1 MTAMARWCFQR
12 RAWVLVG
19 WLALLAVLGVT
30 GRTAGSAYS
39 DTLTLPGTGSTT
51 ALNLLEQA
59 FPGHAGD
66 QDTIV
71 WRASDGANAP
81 AVRARITAMLGRVAA
96 APAVASVISSYSAR
110 GAAQVS
116 RNGQIAY
123 ATVVF
128 DAPAA
133 SLAVPDV
140 TRVVHLAEA
149 ARAPGVQVDIGGPAV
164 ENALRPSIGISA
176 GVGVVA
182 AAIVLLIAFGSLLAM
197 LVPLVIAIAAL
208 ISGLMTTGLL
218 SHAVTIPSAGPTLGI
233 LIGLGVG
240 VDYALFIVTRHRN
253 NLKGGMSP
261 QDAAVRAL
269 NTSGRAVL
277 FAGTTVCIALL
288 GMLVLRIG
296 YISGLGIAAAITVLF
311 TVAAATT
318 LLPALLG
325 YLGMRV
331 LSRRERRRLAA
342 AGPVPDGSS
351 GAWARLAGFVQRH
364 PAPLAAVAATVMLV
378 LAIPVLSLRLGSS
391 DAANDPASTTT
402 HQAYELLATGFGPGF
417 NGPLQLVGTTG
428 SPADAAAFARLAR
441 TLRTEPGIAAV
452 SAPVPGHGAALISV
466 TPTTSPE
473 AAATGHLI
481 SQLRDSVI
489 PAAEGGTTLHV
500 YVGGVTAVNGDF
512 ATVIAPKLLIFVAVI
527 LVLGFLLLM
536 LAFRSLLIPAVA
548 AVMNLLAAAASFGVL
563 VAVFQYGWGLRALN
577 LGQAGPVES
586 FLPVLMLA
594 VLFGLSM
601 DYEVFLVS
609 RIREEWAV
617 TGDNHQAVR
626 TGQATTGRVIIAA
639 ATIMI
644 FVFSAFVLSGQQVIG
659 EIGLGLAAA
668 VLLDA
673 FLLRTVLVPALMHL
687 SGRANWWLPG
697 WLDRILPHLS
707 IEPAAELLAPPRP
720 APASDHGHQRAGCS
734 GPGETELGGRVAGDG
749 GGVDGGRDQ
758 RAAGLAVPAGDRA
771 IGGVHPDG
779 LARGGAGRPDALQGA
794 VQHRVIRVGRTAQ
807 GQRQVPGADVEAVD
821 PGHGQ
826 GGVEVGDSA
835 GRFGHDQAE
844 RIRRGQH
851 AARGPVPGGRIADR
865 AGHLASLGGRVD
877 VGHDDALA
885 AQVQSPPDVGGVRMP
900 DPGHGRRPR

>member
-1 MTAMARWCFQR
+1 MATMARWCVQR
-12 RAWVLVG
+12 RAWVLIG

-30 GRTAGSAYS
+30 GRAAGSTYS
-39 DTLTLPGTGSTT
+39 DALTLPGTGSTT

-71 WRASDGANAP
+71 WRASSGSVGAP
-81 AVRARITAMLGRVAA
+81 AVRDRITAMLGKVAA
-96 APAVASVISSYSAR
+96 APAVAAVTSPYSAR

-128 DAPAA
+128 DAPQA
-133 SLAVPDV
+133 SLPGPDV

-164 ENALRPSIGISA
+164 ENALRPSVGISA
-176 GVGVVA
+176 GVGVIA
-182 AAIVLLIAFGSLLAM
+182 AAVVLFIAFGSLLAM
-197 LVPLVIAIAAL
+197 LLPLAVAIAAL
-208 ISGLMTTGLL
+208 ASGLMATGLL
-218 SHAVTIPSAGPTLGI
+218 SHAVSIPSAAPTLGI

-240 VDYALFIVTRHRN
+240 IDYALFIVTRHRT
-253 NLKGGMSP
+253 NLKAGMP
-261 QDAAVRAL
+261 PAEAAVRAL

-296 YISGLGIAAAITVLF
+296 YISGLGIAAAVTVLF
-311 TVAAATT
+311 TVAAAAT

-325 YLGMRV
+325 FLGMRV

-342 AGPVPDGSS
+342 GGPAADGTS
-351 GAWARLAGFVQRH
+351 GAWARLAAFVQRH
-364 PAPLAAVAATVMLV
+364 PAPLAAAAATVMLA

-402 HQAYELLATGFGPGF
+402 HQAYDLLADGFGPGF
-417 NGPLQLVGTTG
+417 DGPLQLVGTTG
-428 SPADAAAFARLAR
+428 SPAGTAAFARLAG
-441 TLRTEPGIAAV
+441 TLKTEPGIAAV

-466 TPTTSPE
+466 IPATSPE
-473 AAATGHLI
+473 AAATSTLI
-481 SQLRDSVI
+481 SHLRDSVI
-489 PAAEGGTTLHV
+489 PTAEHGTTLRV

-512 ATVIAPKLLIFVAVI
+512 AAVIAPKLLIFVGVV

-548 AVMNLLAAAASFGVL
+548 AVMNLLAAATSFGVL
-563 VAVFQYGWGLRALN
+563 VAVFQYGWGLRLLN
-577 LGQAGPVES
+577 LGQPGAVES

-609 RIREEWAV
+609 RIREEWAA

-644 FVFSAFVLSGQQVIG
+644 LVFSAFILSGQQVIG
-659 EIGLGLAAA
+659 EIGIGLAAA

-673 FLLRTVLVPALMHL
+673 FLLRTILVPALMHL
-687 SGRANWWLPG
+687 SGRANWWLPA

-707 IEPAAELLAPPRP
+707 IEPA
-720 APASDHGHQRAGCS
+720 
-734 GPGETELGGRVAGDG
+734 TELSARP
-749 GGVDGGRDQ
+749 
-758 RAAGLAVPAGDRA
+758 VPA
-771 IGGVHPDG
+771 
-779 LARGGAGRPDALQGA
+779 
-794 VQHRVIRVGRTAQ
+794 
-807 GQRQVPGADVEAVD
+807 
-821 PGHGQ
+821 
-826 GGVEVGDSA
+826 
-835 GRFGHDQAE
+835 
-844 RIRRGQH
+844 
-851 AARGPVPGGRIADR
+851 
-865 AGHLASLGGRVD
+865 LASQIAHSTPAR
-877 VGHDDALA
+877 
-885 AQVQSPPDVGGVRMP
+885 
-900 DPGHGRRPR
+900 